1 MARCWPPVEDKH
13 LESDSEDEVLRQEKG
28 CDGHRLETQN
38 LSCGHS
44 RACSHPRG
52 ICPLAHRPAWTSL
65 PDGRLLSPGVGPRFS
80 CCEVSLGPQII
91 SPSIS
96 PDVAMQGRNF
106 A

>member
-1 MARCWPPVEDKH
+1 MLAPCGGQT
-13 LESDSEDEVLRQEKG
+13 ESDSESKFLQQEKC

-52 ICPLAHRPAWTSL
+52 IYPLAPRPAWTSF
-65 PDGRLLSPGVGPRFS
+65 PDGRLFYRELAPDFS

-91 SPSIS
+91 SPRIS
-96 PDVAMQGRNF
+96 PDVAMQGRNCLMP
-106 A
+106 